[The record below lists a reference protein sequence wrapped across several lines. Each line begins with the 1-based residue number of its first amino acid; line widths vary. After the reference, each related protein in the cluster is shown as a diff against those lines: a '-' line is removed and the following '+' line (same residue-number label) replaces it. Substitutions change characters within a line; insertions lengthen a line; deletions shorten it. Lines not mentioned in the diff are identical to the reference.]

1 MRRGHSVVVLEA
13 RDAVAGESGRATR
26 AQVTSD
32 LQGEGYVGVAR
43 RFGVDGARLVAES
56 RVWAVERVG
65 EVVRE
70 VGVECGLRRVRGV
83 RVGGVT
89 GLREEVRMQRRVEL
103 DTWFDVSLFLFCV
116 VLEGGC

>member
-1 MRRGHSVVVLEA
+1 MLEA

-32 LQGEGYVGVAR
+32 LQGEGYVGIAR

-70 VGVECGLRRVRGV
+70 VGGVECGLRRVRGV
-83 RVGGVT
+83 RVGGMA
-89 GLREEVRMQRRVEL
+89 GLKEEVRMQRRLEL
-103 DTWFDVSLFLFCV
+103 DTWFDVSFLFLFLGV
-116 VLEGGC
+116 WEGVLMMGGM